1 MPSAKRCAATASMV
15 SASVAADARR
25 ATIPIAVS
33 SDHADVPS
41 KLWAVLPGTLM
52 LAKHEAGRH
61 RILNKRLTG
70 ERPLLNKRARANT
83 TRSNSVVALHARR
96 HRESD
101 EHLVFRCPSR
111 RSTANSA
118 LAQCATLRVRFG
130 SEADMARSNF
140 DVRFTPPPESG
151 HSPTQSGCLL
161 WARSGLMHRSKQPAV

>member
-61 RILNKRLTG
+61 RILNKRLTD

-111 RSTANSA
+111 DRRPTPLRLSARHSVSASGQKRTSQRVGVMSA
-118 LAQCATLRVRFG
+118 LPPK
-130 SEADMARSNF
+130 ADIHPRQL
-140 DVRFTPPPESG
+140 DVRFVPVTDI
-151 HSPTQSGCLL
+151 TN
-161 WARSGLMHRSKQPAV
+161 